1 VRGGP
6 FLKRHVIT
14 LSLERQSFTTQ
25 ERQSFTTHKNMV
37 IIEIFFN
44 G

>member
-14 LSLERQSFTTQ
+14 LSLERQSFTT
-25 ERQSFTTHKNMV
+25 HKNMV